1 MLVIEKIDFLRW
13 RKLCAIGSLLLISLG
28 AIFLG
33 WRGLNLGLDF
43 TGGALVEARLQ
54 QEVDNSEIRSAL
66 TSTGVEKFVVQSLDG
81 DSGVMIRLA
90 QSEDS
95 RVSDTAIGALR
106 QLDSAVEILKV
117 DFVGAQVGSELAEQ
131 GVIGALAA
139 LALVL
144 IYVAFRF
151 QFKFAL
157 AAIVALFHDVIITMG
172 FFAITRL
179 EFDLSVLAALLALV
193 GYSLNDT
200 IVVFDR
206 IRENLRFASYAED
219 SLLCI
224 NNSIRQVFTRTIHT
238 SATTLL
244 VLLALLVFGGPAI
257 FDFALALMIGILV
270 GTYSSI
276 YIASPLLLAM
286 QIRRE
291 DVLLDIRNKK
301 ELDVV

>member
-54 QEVDNSEIRSAL
+54 QEIANSDIRSAL
-66 TSTGVEKFVVQSLDG
+66 TSAGVEKFVVQSLDG
-81 DSGVMIRLA
+81 DSGVIIRLA

-95 RVSDTAIGALR
+95 QVSDTAIGALR

-144 IYVAFRF
+144 VYVAFRF

>member
-54 QEVDNSEIRSAL
+54 QEIANSDIRSAL
-66 TSTGVEKFVVQSLDG
+66 TSAGVEKFVVQSLDG
-81 DSGVMIRLA
+81 DSGVIIRLA

-95 RVSDTAIGALR
+95 QVSDTAIGALR

-144 IYVAFRF
+144 VYVAFRF

-291 DVLLDIRNKK
+291 DVLLDISNKK

>member
-54 QEVDNSEIRSAL
+54 QEVANSDIRSAL
-66 TSTGVEKFVVQSLDG
+66 ASAGAEKFVVQSLDG
-81 DSGVMIRLA
+81 DSGVIIRLA

-95 RVSDTAIGALR
+95 QVSDTAIGALR

-144 IYVAFRF
+144 VYVAFRF

-157 AAIVALFHDVIITMG
+157 AAIAALFHDVIITVG
-172 FFAITRL
+172 FFAITNL

-219 SLLCI
+219 RLLCI

-286 QIRRE
+286 QISRE

>member
-81 DSGVMIRLA
+81 DSGVIIRLA

>member
-13 RKLCAIGSLLLISLG
+13 RKLCAIGSLVLISLG

-54 QEVDNSEIRSAL
+54 QEIANSDIRSAL
-66 TSTGVEKFVVQSLDG
+66 TSAGVEKFVVQSLDG
-81 DSGVMIRLA
+81 DSGVIIRLA

-95 RVSDTAIGALR
+95 QVSDTAIGALR

-144 IYVAFRF
+144 VYVAFRF

>member
-54 QEVDNSEIRSAL
+54 QEVANSDIRSAL
-66 TSTGVEKFVVQSLDG
+66 ASAGAEKFVVQSLDG
-81 DSGVMIRLA
+81 DSGVIIRLA

-95 RVSDTAIGALR
+95 QVSDTAIGALR

-144 IYVAFRF
+144 VYVAFRF

-157 AAIVALFHDVIITMG
+157 AAIAALFHDVIITVG
-172 FFAITRL
+172 FFAITNL

-219 SLLCI
+219 RLLCI

>member
-13 RKLCAIGSLLLISLG
+13 RKFCAIGSLVLISLG

-54 QEVDNSEIRSAL
+54 QEIANSDIRSAL
-66 TSTGVEKFVVQSLDG
+66 TSAGVEKFVVQSLDG
-81 DSGVMIRLA
+81 DSGVIIRLA

-95 RVSDTAIGALR
+95 QVSDTAIGALR

-144 IYVAFRF
+144 VYVAFRF

>member
-54 QEVDNSEIRSAL
+54 QEIANSDIRSAL
-66 TSTGVEKFVVQSLDG
+66 TSAGVEKVVVQSLDG
-81 DSGVMIRLA
+81 DSGVIIRLA

-95 RVSDTAIGALR
+95 QVSDTAIGALR

-144 IYVAFRF
+144 VYVAFRF

>member
-1 MLVIEKIDFLRW
+1 MSFIDKIDFLRW
-13 RKLCAIGSLLLISLG
+13 RKLCALASILLIAFGG
-28 AIFLG
+28 AFLG

-54 QEVDNSEIRSAL
+54 QQLANADIRSAL
-66 TSTGVEKFVVQSLDG
+66 SAAGIEKFVVQSLDSE
-81 DSGVMIRLA
+81 SGVIIRLA
-90 QSEDS
+90 QSDNS
-95 RVSDTAIGALR
+95 QVSDAAINALR

-144 IYVAFRF
+144 VYVAFRF

-157 AAIVALFHDVIITMG
+157 AAIVALFHDVLITVG
-172 FFAITRL
+172 FFAVARL
-179 EFDLSVLAALLALV
+179 EFDLSVLAAVLALV

-206 IRENLRFASYAED
+206 IRENLRFASYADD

-244 VLLALLVFGGPAI
+244 VLLALLIFGGSAI
-257 FDFALALMIGILV
+257 FDFALALTVGILV

-276 YIASPLLLAM
+276 YIASALLLVM
-286 QIRRE
+286 NIKRE
-291 DVLLDIRNKK
+291 DVLLDTRAQK

>member
-1 MLVIEKIDFLRW
+1 MTFIDKIDFLRW
-13 RKLCAIGSLLLISLG
+13 RKLCALASVLLIALG
-28 AIFLG
+28 GAFLG

-54 QEVDNSEIRSAL
+54 QQVANAEIRSAL
-66 TSTGVEKFVVQSLDG
+66 SAAGVEKFVVQSLDSE
-81 DSGVMIRLA
+81 SGVIIRLA
-90 QSEDS
+90 QSDDS
-95 RVSDTAIGALR
+95 QVSDTAIGALR

-144 IYVAFRF
+144 VYVAFRF

-157 AAIVALFHDVIITMG
+157 AAIVALFHDVLITIG
-172 FFAITRL
+172 FFAMARL

-206 IRENLRFASYAED
+206 IRENLRFASYADD

-244 VLLALLVFGGPAI
+244 VLLALLIFGGSAI
-257 FDFALALMIGILV
+257 FDFALALTVGILV

-276 YIASPLLLAM
+276 YIASALLLVM
-286 QIRRE
+286 KIKRE
-291 DVLLDIRNKK
+291 DVLLDTRTQK

>member
-54 QEVDNSEIRSAL
+54 QEIANSEIRSAL

-81 DSGVMIRLA
+81 DSGVIIRLA

>member
-54 QEVDNSEIRSAL
+54 HEIANSDIRSAL
-66 TSTGVEKFVVQSLDG
+66 TSAGVEKFVVQSLDG
-81 DSGVMIRLA
+81 DSGVIIRLA

-95 RVSDTAIGALR
+95 QVSDTAIGALR

-144 IYVAFRF
+144 VYVAFRF

>member
-13 RKLCAIGSLLLISLG
+13 RKLCAIGSLMLISLG

-54 QEVDNSEIRSAL
+54 QEIANSDIRSAL
-66 TSTGVEKFVVQSLDG
+66 TSAGVEKFVVQSLDG
-81 DSGVMIRLA
+81 DSGVIIRLA

-95 RVSDTAIGALR
+95 QVSDTAIGALR

-144 IYVAFRF
+144 VYVAFRF